1 MPLAQQVKLLR
12 VLQEQKLERL
22 GRTRAFASICGS
34 LPRPSRICW
43 TRPGPGVFAKTWR
56 IA

>member
-22 GRTRAFASICGS
+22 GSNQSIASTCAS
-34 LPRPSRICW
+34 LPRPSRTCW
-43 TRPGPGVFAKTWR
+43 KRPAPGVFAKTWR